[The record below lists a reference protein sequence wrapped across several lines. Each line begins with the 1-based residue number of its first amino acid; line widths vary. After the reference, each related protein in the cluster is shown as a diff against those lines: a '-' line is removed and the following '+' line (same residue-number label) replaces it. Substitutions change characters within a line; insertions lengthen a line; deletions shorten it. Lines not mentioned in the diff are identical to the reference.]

1 MLWVGAGAA
10 GAAKE
15 EPMSF
20 DIYCRV
26 SEVGGRGGESFASP
40 EEQEAA
46 ARAWAAQAG
55 EEVDEVVEELDVSGS
70 LAADAREL
78 GRLIRR
84 VEAGESEGVIVRYV
98 DRFGRDMV
106 ENALAHDRIVAGG
119 GRLIATAS
127 GYDSAHLNAD
137 TRMIFHIQSAIA
149 QAQRERNR
157 ESRMAGK
164 ERAVARGVYAAPAPF
179 GYDRDDDGRLQ
190 PNRDADSV
198 REIFRLRAE
207 GVGFSDIARGIDGVL
222 TRSGVRRVVMNR
234 AYVGEQRIPNP
245 AKKGEPRVIPKSHQ
259 PLVTETEWEA
269 ANAVKGRAPTHNG
282 LAAKTQLK
290 GIVRCG
296 ICGGTMHVCAY
307 GKARDKMTYA
317 CTSGCGGTSI
327 SVAKVEP
334 PVLHQLDVAVAQ
346 RAPQVAAVIE
356 GDNRYADALASVE
369 DAKAALAEYR
379 DNIELQQVLGVSD
392 FIAGL
397 RTRKKAVETAR
408 RALRDLPRPEP
419 FRSRKMSLE
428 EFDMEDRRRFY
439 QRVIAEVL
447 VFPRSE
453 PQRLRMRWHGAEN
466 SVVVQPFKPVKLA
479 QADPIAELQKA
490 AAKGDRDAKR
500 YLTAKRIALGDAEGV
515 IA

>member
-1 MLWVGAGAA
+1 MA
-10 GAAKE
+10 GAAKDE
-15 EPMSF
+15 SMSF

-46 ARAWAAQAG
+46 ARAWAEQAG
-55 EEVDEVVEELDVSGS
+55 VEVDEVVEELDVSGS

-106 ENALAHDRIVAGG
+106 ENALAHDRIVAAG

-127 GYDSAHLNAD
+127 GYDTAHLNAD
-137 TRMIFHIQSAIA
+137 TRMVFHIQSAIA

-164 ERAVARGVYAAPAPF
+164 ERAVARGVYGASAPF

-190 PNRDADSV
+190 PNRDADAV

-207 GVGFSDIARGIDGVL
+207 GVGFSDIARSVVGAL

-234 AYVGEQRIPNP
+234 AYVGEQRIPDP
-245 AKKGEPRVIPKSHQ
+245 AKKGDPRVIPKSHQ
-259 PLVTETEWEA
+259 PLVTEAEWEA

-282 LAAKTQLK
+282 LAAKTYLK

-296 ICGGTMHVCAY
+296 ICAGTMHVCAY
-307 GKARDKMTYA
+307 GNARDKMTYA
-317 CTSGCGGTSI
+317 CTSGCGGTSM

-334 PVLHQLDVAVAQ
+334 AVLHQLDLAVAQ

-356 GDNRYADALASVE
+356 GDNRHTDALASVE
-369 DAKAALAEYR
+369 EAKAALAEYR

-397 RTRKKAVETAR
+397 RTRKEAVETAR
-408 RALRDLPRPEP
+408 RALRDVPRPEP
-419 FRSRKMSLE
+419 VVSRKMTLE
-428 EFDMEDRRRFY
+428 EFDLADRRRFY

-453 PQRLRMRWHGAEN
+453 PQRLRLRWQGAEN
-466 SVVVQPFKPVKLA
+466 TIVVPPFKPVNLA
-479 QADPIAELQKA
+479 HADPIAELQKA

-500 YLTAKRIALGDAEGV
+500 YLAAKKVAPGGAEGV